1 MNTETALEQLRDA
14 VQEYIRATEGGTL
27 VLTDF
32 AIGYAAI
39 DMHTTHDEAFVAT
52 TASGAPHATLGLAHV
67 LVRDLIEGADE

>member
-32 AIGYAAI
+32 AI
-39 DMHTTHDEAFVAT
+39 AT
-52 TASGAPHATLGLAHV
+52 TA
-67 LVRDLIEGADE
+67 